1 MCVILM
7 SVGCR
12 KIKDSVSLSMMN
24 NKSEIFVNL
33 NIIQCNYKILGTKV
47 CALTYKII
55 KQSDSFLLKDLRDSI
70 DRPKVGQISQ
80 IEWKKSKNDQN
91 FRDLLERKFQSWSS
105 RILIFEI
112 TVIFDRFMVVLRSKF
127 VINHIPNH
135 FIFSA
140 FS

>member
-1 MCVILM
+1 M

-55 KQSDSFLLKDLRDSI
+55 KQSDSFLLKDLRDTI
-70 DRPKVGQISQ
+70 DRPKVGEKSQ
-80 IEWKKSKNDQN
+80 IECGKSKND
-91 FRDLLERKFQSWSS
+91 
-105 RILIFEI
+105 
-112 TVIFDRFMVVLRSKF
+112 
-127 VINHIPNH
+127 
-135 FIFSA
+135 
-140 FS
+140 